1 MAASISTIDRE
12 RARRIDSSL
21 SAITDRL
28 TGRPFELR
36 RKKTNKKQKKEK
48 TKKKKKR
55 KSSASQCAFA
65 ASDCSRNESLC
76 TAKDRF
82 SSRFAASS
90 PDQRE
95 METSNWLRNW

>member
-1 MAASISTIDRE
+1 MAASVSAIDRE

-36 RKKTNKKQKKEK
+36 RKKIKQGKK
-48 TKKKKKR
+48 KKKKKR
-55 KSSASQCAFA
+55 KLNASQCAFA
-65 ASDCSRNESLC
+65 ASGCSRNESPC
-76 TAKDRF
+76 TDREDRF
-82 SSRFAASS
+82 SS